1 VEVMGLYWRGG
12 DVQLLDVSGPDVDHL
27 VDVLE
32 SPFDEQ
38 KLGIGDK
45 IPVSLIKIG
54 VDDGIGYAGLV
65 LDGKKDETVRRAGSL
80 PGDDAAGDAC
90 LHAMADQLEI
100 PGPKDIHL
108 PELGTAMRHGMT
120 TYRDAGPGVVGNHAL
135 FRVHGLKRRDL
146 FLVAVEPGE
155 EWPGLPA
162 GTLHL
167 PERITA
173 VNRVA

>member
-1 VEVMGLYWRGG
+1 MEVMGLYWRGG
-12 DVQLLDVSGPDVDHL
+12 DVQRLDVPGPDVDPL

-45 IPVSLIKIG
+45 IPVSLIEIG
-54 VDDGIGYAGLV
+54 VDDGIRDAGLV
-65 LDGKKDETVRRAGSL
+65 LDRKKDKAVRRAGSL
-80 PGDDAAGDAC
+80 PGDHAARDAF

-162 GTLHL
+162 GTLPL